1 MCKNPNYNSTNSL
14 CKYVKVCF
22 SDFTCFVY
30 SLPSQ
35 QALQWFLW
43 QQGESRIYTICPQ
56 WQNLTAVSM
65 YSLSRSWHYQEL
77 FNCRSA
83 VNMFTT
89 LFSVNRETRPAL
101 RLQSNVEPLKKKE
114 QCCAEPPGSFLWA
127 VSSSEQTENSAPPD
141 GKGARKSQSKPAVI
155 IRGLLAHQTSR

>member
-1 MCKNPNYNSTNSL
+1 MCRNPNYSSTNSL
-14 CKYVKVCF
+14 CKYVKMCF
-22 SDFTCFVY
+22 SQISRVLSTAYHPNRLYSDFCD
-30 SLPSQ
+30 SRESQ
-35 QALQWFLW
+35 GSA
-43 QQGESRIYTICPQ
+43 ICPQ
-56 WQNLTAVSM
+56 SQNLTAVSM

-89 LFSVNRETRPAL
+89 LFSVSRETGPAL
-101 RLQSNVEPLKKKE
+101 RLQSNVEPLKKKG

-141 GKGARKSQSKPAVI
+141 GKRARKSQSKPAVI